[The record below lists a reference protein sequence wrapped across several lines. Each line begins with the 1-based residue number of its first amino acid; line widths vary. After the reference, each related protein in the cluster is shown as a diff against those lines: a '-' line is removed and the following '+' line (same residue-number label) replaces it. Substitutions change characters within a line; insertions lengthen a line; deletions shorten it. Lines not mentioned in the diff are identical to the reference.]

1 MNKITLINNIEKM
14 VGELESTIKIL
25 EQQSKSQKDLWKETK
40 KYNDFKKH
48 MEIEKGISEIKDVVQ
63 ALTNA
68 NNWAK
73 RIGE

>member
-1 MNKITLINNIEKM
+1 MNKFKMIEEITKM
-14 VGELESTIKIL
+14 VSELERTIKTL
-25 EQQSKSQKDLWKETK
+25 EQQSKSIKDLWKETK

-63 ALTNA
+63 ALVNA